1 MEQLY
6 RCSHCKEFSG
16 SAEEV
21 TEHEDKCRCNP
32 KYKNCFS
39 CKFLTR
45 QNGQYWCRK
54 DCPAAFRGNPLGYKD
69 KIYAEHD
76 CHCFGQPR
84 IIRGM

>member
-6 RCSHCKEFSG
+6 RCSHCKVFSG

-45 QNGQYWCRK
+45 QNGQCWCRK
-54 DCPAAFRGNPLGYKD
+54 DTPESFRGRPLGYED
-69 KIYAEHD
+69 KIYGEHD